1 MQLTCFCLGAA
12 PPLVLWLLKT
22 ARAKLAGSAGFT
34 VATAA
39 VALTVGTQVV
49 VAVGRLPPEKVV
61 SQTPE
66 SVSEQTFR
74 TRRLPSVHKRA
85 GLLWGLWVI
94 GWYSVQLTRDVELQ
108 ETQVGLH

>member
-12 PPLVLWLLKT
+12 PPLVLKT
-22 ARAKLAGSAGFT
+22 TRAKLAWSAGFT
-34 VATAA
+34 MATAA

-66 SVSEQTFR
+66 CFRADVSDSAFTFR
-74 TRRLPSVHKRA
+74 SQTCRPFVGPLGHW
-85 GLLWGLWVI
+85 L
-94 GWYSVQLTRDVELQ
+94 VQRSADM
-108 ETQVGLH
+108 